1 MQQLRWQ
8 RDYNVSAK
16 ISTSTQG
23 YEEMVIFAVE
33 AMKLRGKDAGDK
45 KVSKEE
51 EKLRGLE
58 RITERI

>member
-1 MQQLRWQ
+1 ML
-8 RDYNVSAK
+8 VSAK

-33 AMKLRGKDAGDK
+33 TMKLRGKDAGDK
-45 KVSKEE
+45 KASKEE
-51 EKLRGLE
+51 EKFRGLE